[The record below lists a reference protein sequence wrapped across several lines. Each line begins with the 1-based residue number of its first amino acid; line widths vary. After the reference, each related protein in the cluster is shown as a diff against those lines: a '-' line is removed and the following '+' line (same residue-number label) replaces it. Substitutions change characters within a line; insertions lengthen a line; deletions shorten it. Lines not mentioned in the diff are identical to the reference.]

1 MEACLCNLNF
11 VKSTLD
17 NLFKTL
23 SLNFPDTSFEVEFWD
38 GIKEK
43 YGSGIKK
50 FKLVLKNKGV
60 IKRILGGGSL
70 GFGEEFMK
78 GNILIEGDLQE
89 LIKMGYGQSHI
100 NFQLSLK
107 EKLKIFYNYISSLGT
122 VLNYRASEGSED
134 GDESEALIDSKRS
147 ISYHYDIG
155 NDFYSLWLDS
165 TLTYSCAYFKKKDDT
180 LEQAQLQ
187 KYEHIS
193 KKLQLKQ
200 GETLV
205 DIGCGWGGMM
215 FYAAEN
221 FGVKCEGY
229 TLSQKQYDYIIEEIR
244 KRNLANYVKV
254 YLKDYREARG
264 KFDKFVSI
272 GMFEHVGKK
281 FHPVFF
287 DIVKKIL
294 KPKGIGLLQTIGSPE
309 DEPSDPWITKY
320 IFPGGFIPAL
330 PAICNIMNQK
340 DLVFFD
346 IEDLR
351 RHYAL
356 TLDKWIEGF
365 EENIDKIRKVLIKS
379 MTELPKEAKSKM
391 RTKFSSPGSREKAEE
406 FVRMW
411 RLYLN
416 GSSVSFKAGNNR
428 LYQITFSNGLNN
440 QLPLTRNYIYGA

>member
-1 MEACLCNLNF
+1 
-11 VKSTLD
+11 
-17 NLFKTL
+17 
-23 SLNFPDTSFEVEFWD
+23 
-38 GIKEK
+38 
-43 YGSGIKK
+43 
-50 FKLVLKNKGV
+50 
-60 IKRILGGGSL
+60 ILGGGSL

-78 GNILIEGDLQE
+78 GNILVEGDLQE
-89 LIKMGYGQSHI
+89 LIKMGYGQSRI

-122 VLNYRASEGSED
+122 VIN
-134 GDESEALIDSKRS
+134 SKRN

-165 TLTYSCAYFKKKDDT
+165 TLTYSCAYFKKEDDS
-180 LEQAQLQ
+180 LERAQLN
-187 KYEHIS
+187 KYEHVS

-221 FGVKCEGY
+221 YGVKCEGY
-229 TLSQKQYDYIIEEIR
+229 TLSQKQYDHIIEEIK
-244 KRNLANYVKV
+244 KRNLADFVKV

-287 DIVKKIL
+287 DVVKKIL
-294 KPKGIGLLQTIGSPE
+294 KPEGIGLLQTIGSPK
-309 DEPSDPWITKY
+309 DKPSDPWITKY

-340 DLVFFD
+340 DLVFFE

-351 RHYAL
+351 QHYAL

-365 EENIDKIRKVLIKS
+365 EENIDKIRKALIKP
-379 MTELPKEAKSKM
+379 L
-391 RTKFSSPGSREKAEE
+391 GGEKQTEE

-416 GSSVSFKAGNNR
+416 GSSVSFKAGNNH

-440 QLPLTRNYIYGA
+440 QLHER

>member
-1 MEACLCNLNF
+1 MRSA
-11 VKSTLD
+11 LD
-17 NLFKTL
+17 NLFKSL
-23 SLNFPDTSFEVEFWD
+23 SLNFPSIPFEVEFWD
-38 GIKEK
+38 GTKEK
-43 YGSGIKK
+43 YGAGPKK
-50 FKLVLKNKGV
+50 FKLIIKNKGV
-60 IKRILGGGSL
+60 IKRILGGGSM
-70 GFGEEFMK
+70 GFGEEFMM
-78 GNILIEGDLQE
+78 GNILVEGDLQE

-122 VLNYRASEGSED
+122 VLNYRASARSED
-134 GDESEALIDSKRS
+134 GDESEALIDSKRN
-147 ISYHYDIG
+147 ISYHYDVG
-155 NDFYSLWLDS
+155 NDFYSLWLDP
-165 TLTYSCAYFKKKDDT
+165 TLTYSCAYFKKEDDS
-180 LEQAQLQ
+180 LERAQLN

-221 FGVKCEGY
+221 YGVKCEGY
-229 TLSQKQYDYIIEEIR
+229 TLSRKQHDRVIEEIKKR
-244 KRNLANYVKV
+244 KLADSLKV
-254 YLKDYREARG
+254 YLKDYREAEG

-287 DIVKKIL
+287 DVVKKIL
-294 KPKGIGLLQTIGSPE
+294 KPEGIGLLQTIGSLE
-309 DEPSDPWITKY
+309 DKPSDPWITKY
-320 IFPGGFIPAL
+320 IFPGGFIPTL
-330 PAICNIMNQK
+330 QLICRIMNQK

-351 RHYAL
+351 IHYNM

-365 EENIDKIRKVLIKS
+365 EGNIDKIRKVLIKS
-379 MTELPKEAKSKM
+379 L
-391 RTKFSSPGSREKAEE
+391 GSREKAEE

-440 QLPLTRNYIYGA
+440 RLPLTRNYIYS

>member
-1 MEACLCNLNF
+1 MRSA
-11 VKSTLD
+11 LD

-23 SLNFPDTSFEVEFWD
+23 SSNSPDTPFEVEFWD
-38 GIKEK
+38 GTKEK
-43 YGSGIKK
+43 YGAGPEK
-50 FKLVLKNKGV
+50 FKLVLKNKRV

-78 GNILIEGDLQE
+78 GNILIESNLQE
-89 LIKMGYGQSHI
+89 LISLKYGQ
-100 NFQLSLK
+100 NFIDLNLSLK
-107 EKLKIFYNYISSLGT
+107 DKLKIFYNYITSLGT
-122 VLNYRASEGSED
+122 LLN
-134 GDESEALIDSKRS
+134 SKKNV
-147 ISYHYDIG
+147 SYHYDVG
-155 NDFYSLWLDS
+155 NDFYSLWFDP
-165 TLTYSCAYFKKKDDT
+165 TLTYSGAYFKKEDDS
-180 LEQAQLQ
+180 LERAQLN

-193 KKLQLKQ
+193 KKLQFKK

-205 DIGCGWGGMM
+205 DMGCGWGGMM

-221 FGVKCEGY
+221 YGVKSEGY
-229 TLSQKQYDYIIEEIR
+229 TLSGNQYNYVLEEIR
-244 KRNLANYVKV
+244 KRNLADLVKI
-254 YLKDYREARG
+254 YLKDYRMAEG

-281 FHPVFF
+281 FYPVFF

-294 KPKGIGLLQTIGSPE
+294 KPEGLGLLQTIGSSE

-330 PAICNIMNQK
+330 QVIINIMNQK
-340 DLVFFD
+340 GLVFFD

-351 RHYAL
+351 RHYAK
-356 TLDKWIEGF
+356 TLDKWIERF

-379 MTELPKEAKSKM
+379 MTELPKEAKVKM
-391 RTKFSSPGSREKAEE
+391 RTKFSSPGSGERAEQ
-406 FVRMW
+406 FIRMW

-416 GSSVSFKAGNNR
+416 ASSVSFKKGNNR

-440 QLPLTRNYIYGA
+440 ELPLTREYIYASQ

>member
-1 MEACLCNLNF
+1 M
-11 VKSTLD
+11 KSVLD
-17 NLFKTL
+17 NLFKSL
-23 SLNFPDTSFEVEFWD
+23 SLNSPETSFEVEFWD
-38 GIKEK
+38 GTKEK
-43 YGSGIKK
+43 YGAGSEK
-50 FKLVLKNKGV
+50 FKLIIKNKKV
-60 IKRILGGGSL
+60 INRILGGGSV
-70 GFGEEFMK
+70 GFGEEFMM
-78 GNILIEGDLQE
+78 GNILIEGNLQE
-89 LIKMGYGQSHI
+89 LIKMKYGP
-100 NFQLSLK
+100 NFIDFNLSLQD
-107 EKLKIFYNYISSLGT
+107 KLKIFYNYISSLGT
-122 VLNYRASEGSED
+122 ILN
-134 GDESEALIDSKRS
+134 SKRS

-155 NDFYSLWLDS
+155 NDFYSLWLDP
-165 TLTYSCAYFKKKDDT
+165 TLTYSCAYFKKEDDS
-180 LEQAQLQ
+180 LERAQSN

-229 TLSQKQYDYIIEEIR
+229 TLSLEQYNYLVDEIK
-244 KRNLANYVKV
+244 KRNLQDLVRV
-254 YLKDYREARG
+254 YLKDYREAEG

-272 GMFEHVGKK
+272 GMLEHVGKK
-281 FHPVFF
+281 FYPIFF
-287 DIVKKIL
+287 EVVKKLL
-294 KPKGIGLLQTIGSPE
+294 KPTGVGLIQTIGSSK
-309 DEPSDPWITKY
+309 DKPSDPWITKY

-330 PAICNIMNQK
+330 QVIVEVMNQK
-340 DLVFFD
+340 GLVFFD

-351 RHYAL
+351 IHYNM

-379 MTELPKEAKSKM
+379 S
-391 RTKFSSPGSREKAEE
+391 GSREKAEE

-416 GSSVSFKAGNNR
+416 ASSVSFKAGNNR

-440 QLPLTRNYIYGA
+440 QLHER

>member
-1 MEACLCNLNF
+1 MRSA
-11 VKSTLD
+11 LD
-17 NLFKTL
+17 NLFKSL
-23 SLNFPDTSFEVEFWD
+23 SLNFPSIPFEVEFWD
-38 GIKEK
+38 GTKEK
-43 YGSGIKK
+43 YGAGLKK
-50 FKLVLKNKGV
+50 FKLIIKNKGV
-60 IKRILGGGSL
+60 IKRILGGGSM
-70 GFGEEFMK
+70 GFGEEFMR
-78 GNILIEGDLQE
+78 GNILIEGNLQE

-134 GDESEALIDSKRS
+134 GDESEALIDSKRN
-147 ISYHYDIG
+147 ISYHYDVG
-155 NDFYSLWLDS
+155 NDFYSLWLDP
-165 TLTYSCAYFKKKDDT
+165 TLTYSCAYFKKEDDS
-180 LEQAQLQ
+180 LERAQLN

-221 FGVKCEGY
+221 YGVKCEGY
-229 TLSQKQYDYIIEEIR
+229 TLSRKQHDRVIEEIKKR
-244 KRNLANYVKV
+244 KLADSLKV
-254 YLKDYREARG
+254 YLKDYREAEG

-287 DIVKKIL
+287 DVVKKIL
-294 KPKGIGLLQTIGSPE
+294 KPEGIGLLQTIGSLE
-309 DEPSDPWITKY
+309 DKPSDPWITKY
-320 IFPGGFIPAL
+320 IFPGGFIPTL
-330 PAICNIMNQK
+330 QLICRIMNQK

-351 RHYAL
+351 IHYNM

-365 EENIDKIRKVLIKS
+365 EGNIDKIRKVLIKS
-379 MTELPKEAKSKM
+379 L
-391 RTKFSSPGSREKAEE
+391 GSREKAEE

-440 QLPLTRNYIYGA
+440 RLPLTRNYIYS

>member
-1 MEACLCNLNF
+1 MRSA
-11 VKSTLD
+11 LD
-17 NLFKTL
+17 NLFKSL

-38 GIKEK
+38 ATEEK

-70 GFGEEFMK
+70 GFGEEFME
-78 GNILIEGDLQE
+78 GNILVEGDLQE
-89 LIKMGYGQSHI
+89 LIKMGYGQSRI
-100 NFQLSLK
+100 NFQLPLK

-122 VLNYRASEGSED
+122 VLN
-134 GDESEALIDSKRS
+134 SKRN

-155 NDFYSLWLDS
+155 NDFYSLWLDP
-165 TLTYSCAYFKKKDDT
+165 TLTYSCAYFKKKEDT

-205 DIGCGWGGMM
+205 DMGCGWGGMM
-215 FYAAEN
+215 LYAAEN

-229 TLSQKQYDYIIEEIR
+229 TLSAEQYNYLVDEIKKR
-244 KRNLANYVKV
+244 KLADSLKV
-254 YLKDYREARG
+254 YLKDYRGARG

-287 DIVKKIL
+287 DVVKKIL
-294 KPKGIGLLQTIGSPE
+294 KPEGIGLLQTIGSLE
-309 DEPSDPWITKY
+309 DKPSDPWVIKY

-351 RHYAL
+351 IHYNM

-379 MTELPKEAKSKM
+379 L
-391 RTKFSSPGSREKAEE
+391 GSREKAEE
-406 FVRMW
+406 FLRMW

-416 GSSVSFKAGNNR
+416 ASSVSFKAGNNR

-440 QLPLTRNYIYGA
+440 RLPLTKNYIYGA

>member
-1 MEACLCNLNF
+1 M
-11 VKSTLD
+11 KSTLD

-23 SLNFPDTSFEVEFWD
+23 SLNSPETSFEVEFWD
-38 GIKEK
+38 GIKKK
-43 YGSGIKK
+43 YGSGDKK

-78 GNILIEGDLQE
+78 GNILVEGDLQE
-89 LIKMGYGQSHI
+89 LIKMGYGQSRI

-122 VLNYRASEGSED
+122 ILNYRASEGSMDTRSSPASLLLRKSSLSED
-134 GDESEALIDSKRS
+134 GDESEALIDSKRN

-155 NDFYSLWLDS
+155 NDFYSLWLDP
-165 TLTYSCAYFKKKDDT
+165 TLTYSCAYFKKEEDT

-193 KKLQLKQ
+193 KKLQLKK

-221 FGVKCEGY
+221 YGVKCEGY
-229 TLSQKQYDYIIEEIR
+229 TLSQKQYDHIIEEIK
-244 KRNLANYVKV
+244 KRNLADFVKV

-287 DIVKKIL
+287 DVVKKIL
-294 KPKGIGLLQTIGSPE
+294 KPEGIGLLQTIGSLE
-309 DEPSDPWITKY
+309 DKPSDPWITKY

-340 DLVFFD
+340 DLVFFE

-351 RHYAL
+351 QHYAL

-365 EENIDKIRKVLIKS
+365 EENIDKIRKALIKP
-379 MTELPKEAKSKM
+379 L
-391 RTKFSSPGSREKAEE
+391 GGEKQTEE

-416 GSSVSFKAGNNR
+416 GSSVSFKAGNNH

-440 QLPLTRNYIYGA
+440 QLHER

>member
-1 MEACLCNLNF
+1 
-11 VKSTLD
+11 
-17 NLFKTL
+17 L
-23 SLNFPDTSFEVEFWD
+23 SLNFPETSFEVEFWD
-38 GIKEK
+38 GTKEK
-43 YGSGIKK
+43 YGPGPKK
-50 FKLVLKNKGV
+50 FKLIIKNKGV
-60 IKRILGGGSL
+60 INRILGGGSL

-78 GNILIEGDLQE
+78 GNILVEGDLQE
-89 LIKMGYGQSHI
+89 LIKMGYGQSRI

-107 EKLKIFYNYISSLGT
+107 EKLKILYNYISSLGT
-122 VLNYRASEGSED
+122 VLN
-134 GDESEALIDSKRS
+134 SKRNV
-147 ISYHYDIG
+147 SYHYDIG

-165 TLTYSCAYFKKKDDT
+165 TLTYSCAYFKKEEDT
-180 LEQAQLQ
+180 LSQAQLQ

-229 TLSQKQYDYIIEEIR
+229 TLSAEQYNYLVDEIKKR
-244 KRNLANYVKV
+244 KLADFLKV

-287 DIVKKIL
+287 DVVKKLL
-294 KPKGIGLLQTIGSPE
+294 KPKGIGLLQTIGSSK
-309 DEPSDPWITKY
+309 DKPSDPWITKY

-330 PAICNIMNQK
+330 QLICRIMNQK

-351 RHYAL
+351 RHYNM

-365 EENIDKIRKVLIKS
+365 EENIEKIRKVLIK
-379 MTELPKEAKSKM
+379 LL
-391 RTKFSSPGSREKAEE
+391 GSREKAEE

-416 GSSVSFKAGNNR
+416 GSSVSFKAGNNH

>member
-1 MEACLCNLNF
+1 ME
-11 VKSTLD
+11 STLD
-17 NLFKTL
+17 NLFKSL
-23 SLNFPDTSFEVEFWD
+23 SLNSPETSFEVEFWD
-38 GIKEK
+38 GTKEK

-60 IKRILGGGSL
+60 INRILGGGSL
-70 GFGEEFMK
+70 GFGEEFMR

-89 LIKMGYGQSHI
+89 LIKMGYGQSRI

-107 EKLKIFYNYISSLGT
+107 EKLNPVRDLFSLFSFLTLTISNGVKIFYNYISSLGT
-122 VLNYRASEGSED
+122 ILNYRASEGSED
-134 GDESEALIDSKRS
+134 GDKSEALIDSKRN

-155 NDFYSLWLDS
+155 NDFYSLWLDP
-165 TLTYSCAYFKKKDDT
+165 TLTYSCAYFKKEEDT
-180 LEQAQLQ
+180 LNQAQLQ

-215 FYAAEN
+215 FYVAEN

-229 TLSQKQYDYIIEEIR
+229 TLSAEQYNYLVDEIK
-244 KRNLANYVKV
+244 KRNLQDLVRA

-287 DIVKKIL
+287 EVVKKLL
-294 KPKGIGLLQTIGSPE
+294 KPKGIGLLQTIGSSK
-309 DEPSDPWITKY
+309 DKPSDPWLTKY
-320 IFPGGFIPAL
+320 IFPGGFIPTL
-330 PAICNIMNQK
+330 QLICRIMNQK

-351 RHYAL
+351 QHYAL

-379 MTELPKEAKSKM
+379 L
-391 RTKFSSPGSREKAEE
+391 GSREKAEE

-416 GSSVSFKAGNNR
+416 GSSVSFKAGNNH
-428 LYQITFSNGLNN
+428 LYQITFSNGSNN
-440 QLPLTRNYIYGA
+440 QLPLTRNYIYAP

>member
-1 MEACLCNLNF
+1 M
-11 VKSTLD
+11 KSTLD

-23 SLNFPDTSFEVEFWD
+23 SLNSPEASFEVEFWD
-38 GIKEK
+38 GIKKK
-43 YGSGIKK
+43 YGSGDKK

-78 GNILIEGDLQE
+78 GNILVEGDLQE
-89 LIKMGYGQSHI
+89 LIKMGYGQSRI

-122 VLNYRASEGSED
+122 VIN
-134 GDESEALIDSKRS
+134 SKRN

-155 NDFYSLWLDS
+155 NDFYSLWLDP
-165 TLTYSCAYFKKKDDT
+165 TLTYSCAYFKKEDDS
-180 LEQAQLQ
+180 LERAQLN
-187 KYEHIS
+187 KYEHVS

-221 FGVKCEGY
+221 YGVKCEGY
-229 TLSQKQYDYIIEEIR
+229 TLSQKQYDHIIEEIK
-244 KRNLANYVKV
+244 KRNLADFVKV

-272 GMFEHVGKK
+272 GMFEHVGRK

-287 DIVKKIL
+287 DVVKKLL
-294 KPKGIGLLQTIGSPE
+294 KPEGIGLLQTIGSPK
-309 DEPSDPWITKY
+309 DKPSDPWITKY

-351 RHYAL
+351 KHYAL

-365 EENIDKIRKVLIKS
+365 EENIDKIRKALIKP
-379 MTELPKEAKSKM
+379 L
-391 RTKFSSPGSREKAEE
+391 GGEKQTEE

-416 GSSVSFKAGNNR
+416 GSSVSFKAGNNH

>member
-1 MEACLCNLNF
+1 M
-11 VKSTLD
+11 KSVLD
-17 NLFKTL
+17 NLFKSL
-23 SLNFPDTSFEVEFWD
+23 SLNSPETSFEVEFWD
-38 GIKEK
+38 GTKEK
-43 YGSGIKK
+43 YGAGSEK
-50 FKLVLKNKGV
+50 FKLIIKNKKV
-60 IKRILGGGSL
+60 INRILGGGSV
-70 GFGEEFMK
+70 GFGEEFMM
-78 GNILIEGDLQE
+78 GNILIEGNLQE
-89 LIKMGYGQSHI
+89 LIKMKYGP
-100 NFQLSLK
+100 NFIDFNLSLQD
-107 EKLKIFYNYISSLGT
+107 KLKIFYNYISSLGT
-122 VLNYRASEGSED
+122 ILN
-134 GDESEALIDSKRS
+134 SKRS

-155 NDFYSLWLDS
+155 NDFYSLWLDP
-165 TLTYSCAYFKKKDDT
+165 TLTYSCAYFKKEDDS
-180 LEQAQLQ
+180 LERAQLN

-229 TLSQKQYDYIIEEIR
+229 TLSLEQYNYLVDEIK
-244 KRNLANYVKV
+244 KRNLQDLVRV
-254 YLKDYREARG
+254 YLKDYREAEG

-272 GMFEHVGKK
+272 GMLEHVGKK
-281 FHPVFF
+281 FYPIFF
-287 DIVKKIL
+287 EVVKKLL
-294 KPKGIGLLQTIGSPE
+294 KPTGVGLIQTIGSSK
-309 DEPSDPWITKY
+309 DKPSDPWITKY
-320 IFPGGFIPAL
+320 IFPGGFIPTL
-330 PAICNIMNQK
+330 LAICNIMNQK

-351 RHYAL
+351 IHYNM

-379 MTELPKEAKSKM
+379 S
-391 RTKFSSPGSREKAEE
+391 GSREKAEE

-416 GSSVSFKAGNNR
+416 ASSVSFKAGNNR

-440 QLPLTRNYIYGA
+440 QLHER

>member
-1 MEACLCNLNF
+1 M
-11 VKSTLD
+11 KSTLD

-23 SLNFPDTSFEVEFWD
+23 SLNSPETSFEVEFWD
-38 GIKEK
+38 GTKEK
-43 YGSGIKK
+43 YGAGPKK
-50 FKLVLKNKGV
+50 FKLVLKNKGA

-78 GNILIEGDLQE
+78 GNILVEGDLQE
-89 LIKMGYGQSHI
+89 LIKMGYGQSRI

-122 VLNYRASEGSED
+122 VIN
-134 GDESEALIDSKRS
+134 SKRN

-155 NDFYSLWLDS
+155 NDFYSLWLDP
-165 TLTYSCAYFKKKDDT
+165 TLTYSCAYFKKEDDS
-180 LEQAQLQ
+180 LERAQLN
-187 KYEHIS
+187 KYEHVS

-221 FGVKCEGY
+221 YGVKCEGY
-229 TLSQKQYDYIIEEIR
+229 TLSQKQYDHIIEEIK
-244 KRNLANYVKV
+244 KRNLADFVKV

-287 DIVKKIL
+287 DVVKKIL
-294 KPKGIGLLQTIGSPE
+294 KPEGIGLLQTIGSLE
-309 DEPSDPWITKY
+309 DKPSDPWITKY

-340 DLVFFD
+340 DLVFFE

-351 RHYAL
+351 QHYAL

-365 EENIDKIRKVLIKS
+365 EENIDKIRKALIKP
-379 MTELPKEAKSKM
+379 L
-391 RTKFSSPGSREKAEE
+391 GGEKQTEE

-416 GSSVSFKAGNNR
+416 GSSVSFKAGNNH